1 MKEFI
6 LLLILPFLSFGQL
19 FTVENDFIE
28 MYNLSSVSDFSENT
42 YVNTLSDVNISYQI
56 ITDSM
61 PLAWDFQSCFPTCEP
76 VNTYFIDAIS
86 FPSDSSVY
94 LNGHFYPNNVS
105 GEGLLV
111 MELEGNHGTFVD
123 TVTWKGVAME
133 DVSLRDF
140 LNNSD
145 QIKSITNI
153 AGQKIQNIENERVVI
168 ITDTNNESKI
178 YYILR

>member
-1 MKEFI
+1 
-6 LLLILPFLSFGQL
+6 
-19 FTVENDFIE
+19 
-28 MYNLSSVSDFSENT
+28 
-42 YVNTLSDVNISYQI
+42 
-56 ITDSM
+56 
-61 PLAWDFQSCFPTCEP
+61 
-76 VNTYFIDAIS
+76 
-86 FPSDSSVY
+86 
-94 LNGHFYPNNVS
+94 
-105 GEGLLV
+105 